1 MEDII
6 ISDMMLSF
14 ILDPV
19 KFRLISLEAAL
30 TIIKLSSSI
39 YPPTS
44 WNAHNDKISEEE
56 FCEEWGLR
64 YAISNWGWRTVSAL
78 KDVQDESKD
87 RVSDIPRSCR

>member
-1 MEDII
+1 M
-6 ISDMMLSF
+6 ISDVMLNLSY
-14 ILDPV
+14 LDPV

-30 TIIKLSSSI
+30 TIIKLSSTI

-44 WNAHNDKISEEE
+44 WNAYNDKFSEEE
-56 FCEEWGLR
+56 FSEEWGLR

-87 RVSDIPRSCR
+87 RRSDIPCSCC

>member
-1 MEDII
+1 M
-6 ISDMMLSF
+6 
-14 ILDPV
+14 
-19 KFRLISLEAAL
+19 KFRLISLEAPL
-30 TIIKLSSSI
+30 TIIKLSSAI

-64 YAISNWGWRTVSAL
+64 HAISSWGWRTVSAL

-87 RVSDIPRSCR
+87 

>member
-1 MEDII
+1 MIKRHDFE
-6 ISDMMLSF
+6 LHF
-14 ILDPV
+14 TLDPV

-30 TIIKLSSSI
+30 TIIKLSSTI

-44 WNAHNDKISEEE
+44 WNAYNDKISEE

-87 RVSDIPRSCR
+87 RESDIPCSRR